1 MWTGDRTMNHATRH
15 WALPL
20 LASIAVSSCAAA
32 HKPSEPQGHSYAGWY
47 TEHAGRGAFQ
57 PCGKTPALLV
67 GESAELR
74 AEAKKFDLDQDT
86 PVYVR
91 LSGVV
96 SAERNEMS
104 VTKVEQFGS
113 PTPVRDCPMSGLQ
126 IQSAAP
132 GGN

>member
-1 MWTGDRTMNHATRH
+1 MKNTIRH

-20 LASIAVSSCAAA
+20 GVAIAIAGCAAA
-32 HKPSEPQGHSYAGWY
+32 QKPSEALAHSYAGWY
-47 TEHAGRGAFQ
+47 TEHAGRGSFQ

-74 AEAKKFDLDQDT
+74 AEAKKFGLDDDT

-96 SAERNEMS
+96 LADRNKMS

-126 IQSAAP
+126 MQSAAP
-132 GGN
+132 AGN